1 MTPAKGTGM
10 RIDAAR
16 DAGPDAETGLSATIY
31 VCITCRRPGDPE
43 DAPRAGASFA
53 RTVARAAEGAGIAV
67 RGIRCLGNCRRGLSA
82 TIARDGAWTYVFG
95 HLDPARDSAALIAGA
110 QLLARSTDGLMPWN
124 VRPEPLKRGLVAR
137 VPPPGYREA
146 E

>member
-1 MTPAKGTGM
+1 M
-10 RIDAAR
+10 RMDVAR
-16 DAGPDAETGLSATIY
+16 DAGPDAETGVLATIY
-31 VCITCRRPGDPE
+31 VCITCRRPGDSE

-53 RTVARAAEGAGIAV
+53 RTVAAAAEGAGIAV
-67 RGIRCLGNCRRGLSA
+67 RDIRCLGNCKRGLSA
-82 TIARDGAWTYVFG
+82 MIAREGAWTYVFG
-95 HLDPARDSAALIAGA
+95 GLDPAKDDVALIAGA

-124 VRPEPLKRGLVAR
+124 FRPEPLKRGLVAR